1 MDFSIIAYN
10 FYQSGFSYFDGS
22 NAQKHLFIFLGTDK
36 IMWFWWAFMLYL
48 VVWNELISLHQYVI
62 WFGLV
67 PVVSFALGI
76 GQWMDLSC

>member
-36 IMWFWWAFMLYL
+36 IMWF
-48 VVWNELISLHQYVI
+48 
-62 WFGLV
+62 
-67 PVVSFALGI
+67 
-76 GQWMDLSC
+76 